1 MKLIVG
7 LGNPGFQYAMTRHNV
22 GFMVIDRLLHQIPD
36 TVEKSGFKGRYTKT
50 KWNGEDIIL
59 LKPETFMNLSGE
71 SIRPLMDFFKI
82 TIDNLLVVYDDVDL
96 PPGALRIRSSGS
108 SGGHNGLKS
117 LIAHLGSTEFKRIRI
132 GIGKDPVRP
141 TADHVLSTFTKD
153 ESPFIETAIDTSIK
167 ALSLWM
173 TQPFEI
179 VMNRYNIK
187 NEKTTPVNL

>member
-22 GFMVIDRLLHQIPD
+22 GFMVINRLLHQMPD
-36 TVEKSGFKGRYTKT
+36 AIEKTGFKGRYTKT

-82 TIDNLLVVYDDVDL
+82 TIDDLLVVYDDVDL
-96 PPGALRIRSSGS
+96 PPGVLRIRSSGS

-153 ESPFIETAIDTSIK
+153 ELPLIETAIDTSVK

-173 TQPFEI
+173 TQPFEL

-187 NEKTTPVNL
+187 NEKTTPVNV

>member
-22 GFMVIDRLLHQIPD
+22 GFMVIDRLIRQIPD
-36 TVEKSGFKGRYTKT
+36 AIEKTGFKGRYVKT

-71 SIRPLMDFFKI
+71 SIRPVMDFYKI
-82 TIDNLLVVYDDVDL
+82 TIDDLIVVYDDVDL

-117 LIAHLGSTEFKRIRI
+117 TIAHLGSTQFKRIRV

-141 TADHVLSTFTKD
+141 TADHVLSTFTKE
-153 ESPFIETAIDTSIK
+153 ESPLIEAAIDTSVK
-167 ALSLWM
+167 ALSVWM

-179 VMNRYNIK
+179 VMNRYNTK
-187 NEKTTPVNL
+187 NEKTTPVNP

>member
-22 GFMVIDRLLHQIPD
+22 GFMVIDRLIRQIPD
-36 TVEKSGFKGRYTKT
+36 AIEKTGFKGRYVKT

-71 SIRPLMDFFKI
+71 SIRPVMDFYKI
-82 TIDNLLVVYDDVDL
+82 AIDDLIVVYDDVDL

-117 LIAHLGSTEFKRIRI
+117 TIAHLGSTQFKRIRV

-141 TADHVLSTFTKD
+141 TADHVLSTFTKE
-153 ESPFIETAIDTSIK
+153 ESPLIEAAIDTSVK
-167 ALSLWM
+167 ALSVWM

-179 VMNRYNIK
+179 VMNRYNTK
-187 NEKTTPVNL
+187 NEKTTPVNP